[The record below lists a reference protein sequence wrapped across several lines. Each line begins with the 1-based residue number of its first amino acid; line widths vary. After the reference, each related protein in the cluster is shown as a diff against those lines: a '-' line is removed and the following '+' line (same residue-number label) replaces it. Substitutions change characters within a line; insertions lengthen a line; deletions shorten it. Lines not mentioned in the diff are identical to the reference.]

1 MAWLISRWQVAL
13 VVMALSLLAYF
24 AYVNQSLRQERNGL
38 QSANSQLVK
47 QIDWQN
53 RTQIAVAAIDEN
65 RSRELTYAKSQL
77 DDLQR
82 DVAAGARKLRLA
94 ATCRSATAASVA
106 DADSP
111 RLTVAAERNY
121 FRLRERIEV
130 ARQQIAGLQDYVRN
144 VCTVAH

>member
-1 MAWLISRWQVAL
+1 MTWLISRWQVAL

-94 ATCRSATAASVA
+94 ATCRSATTASVV

-130 ARQQIAGLQDYVRN
+130 ARQQIAGLQDYIN
-144 VCTVAH
+144 DVCLAR

>member
-1 MAWLISRWQVAL
+1 MTWLVSRWQVAL
-13 VVMALSLLAYF
+13 VVLALSLLAYF

-94 ATCRSATAASVA
+94 ATCRSATTASVV

-130 ARQQIAGLQDYVRN
+130 ARQQIAGLQDYIN
-144 VCTVAH
+144 DVCLAR

>member
-1 MAWLISRWQVAL
+1 MTWLISRWQVAL

-65 RSRELTYAKSQL
+65 RSRELTYAKNQL

-94 ATCRSATAASVA
+94 ATCRSATTASVV

-130 ARQQIAGLQDYVRN
+130 ARQQIAGLQDYIN
-144 VCTVAH
+144 DVCLAR

>member
-1 MAWLISRWQVAL
+1 MTWLISRWQVAL

-77 DDLQR
+77 DDL
-82 DVAAGARKLRLA
+82 
-94 ATCRSATAASVA
+94 
-106 DADSP
+106 
-111 RLTVAAERNY
+111 
-121 FRLRERIEV
+121 
-130 ARQQIAGLQDYVRN
+130 
-144 VCTVAH
+144 